1 MSTKTRNLLA
11 PIVALTLVSFTMA
24 QPAYAEDH
32 ETQGDDTVTETYSWL
47 MPDGLDANGQATWPQ
62 SLVGLGDR
70 PAPCGVTYQVDTYT
84 GTRAEIDSVVSDGVL
99 TGSAEDGFLLRGKSW
114 HFNTGA
120 PCVVKVPFPTEPTI
134 TDPCGPGN
142 AVWNKPADTDTV
154 VWVITDD
161 GRLIGEVVAANHTWP
176 NGSTVNS
183 WGNAAETN
191 TVACPLPPV
200 VTPPVTPPAPPV
212 VAPPAPPAQP
222 VAVAP
227 VPVVAPVAVVQAPVQ
242 RKAPVAVA
250 KPQLAE
256 TGAASGALAL
266 LGGALALSGVC
277 LVAVGR
283 KLRRI

>member
-11 PIVALTLVSFTMA
+11 PLVALTLVSFTMA
-24 QPAYAEDH
+24 QPAYAGDH

-47 MPDGLDANGQATWPQ
+47 MPNGGTNTNVTWPQ

-99 TGSAEDGFLLRGKSW
+99 TGSAEDGFLLTGASW
-114 HFNTGA
+114 HFNIGA
-120 PCVVKVPFPTEPTI
+120 VCIPKQPKAVV
-134 TDPCGPGN
+134 
-142 AVWNKPADTDTV
+142 
-154 VWVITDD
+154 
-161 GRLIGEVVAANHTWP
+161 
-176 NGSTVNS
+176 S
-183 WGNAAETN
+183 ETN
-191 TVACPLPPV
+191 WVEDVPICTPEEPIPGGGRVRVTNTLTTTPFVWDDEAVAWVDGTPV
-200 VTPPVTPPAPPV
+200 VTAQESSRDATLTECPVAVTPPAPPV
-212 VAPPAPPAQP
+212 VAPPAPAPAPPAPP

-227 VPVVAPVAVVQAPVQ
+227 VPVVAPVAVVQAPAQ

>member
-11 PIVALTLVSFTMA
+11 PLVALTLVSFTMA
-24 QPAYAEDH
+24 QPAYAEG
-32 ETQGDDTVTETYSWL
+32 GDGPAPDVTETYSWL

-84 GTRAEIDSVVSDGVL
+84 GTRAEIDSVLADGVL
-99 TGSAEDGFLLRGKSW
+99 TNTGTPEDSGLHVRY
-114 HFNTGA
+114 HFDIGA

-212 VAPPAPPAQP
+212 VAPPAPPAPP

-227 VPVVAPVAVVQAPVQ
+227 VPVVAPVAVVQAPAQ

>member
-24 QPAYAEDH
+24 QPAYAGDH
-32 ETQGDDTVTETYSWL
+32 ETQGDDTDTVSVTWH
-47 MPDGLDANGQATWPQ
+47 MPAPNDGTAPTWPQ
-62 SLVGLGDR
+62 TLALTDTSSEW
-70 PAPCGVTYQVDTYT
+70 CQVDVYRNDPEAIAAIKADGLLTLNG
-84 GTRAEIDSVVSDGVL
+84 GTPEDSGVYL
-99 TGSAEDGFLLRGKSW
+99 SYEF
-114 HFNTGA
+114 
-120 PCVVKVPFPTEPTI
+120 VKCNPTVTPTP
-134 TDPCGPGN
+134 TPTP
-142 AVWNKPADTDTV
+142 T
-154 VWVITDD
+154 
-161 GRLIGEVVAANHTWP
+161 
-176 NGSTVNS
+176 
-183 WGNAAETN
+183 
-191 TVACPLPPV
+191 PPV
-200 VTPPVTPPAPPV
+200 VTPPVTPPAPPAPPV
-212 VAPPAPPAQP
+212 VAPPAPPAPP

-227 VPVVAPVAVVQAPVQ
+227 VPVVAPVAVVQAPAQ